1 MQNISDDKKLRNDT
15 VQNLKEIN
23 SQSLSTQLT
32 KETNWFL

>member
-1 MQNISDDKKLRNDT
+1 MQNISDNKKLGSDT

-32 KETNWFL
+32 KKNN